1 MTREEAVSMA
11 KRFSAQL
18 PPIRTEDEL
27 NVFSQAL
34 KKELIEN
41 ALKAEL
47 DFHLNE
53 ESEPNSR
60 NGYSPKTIK
69 TCEGE
74 ILLSTPRDRNST
86 FELILVK
93 KGQRRISCID
103 DKILALYARGM
114 STRDIEAAFL
124 DMYGVEVS
132 PALISK
138 VTEAVMDEVVD
149 WQNRPLEAMYPILYL
164 DCITVNV
171 RQDKHIVNKSTYLA
185 LAVNMDGKKELLGM
199 WISEHE
205 GSKFWLLVLTEL
217 KNRGVKS
224 IYVACVDG
232 LTGFPDA
239 INTVFPKTR
248 VQLCIVH
255 MLRNSFK
262 YVSYKDRKEVASDL
276 KRIYQ
281 SVTAEAAEKR
291 LDEFALK
298 WDKKY
303 PSISAMWRRNWA
315 NIVPFFDYP
324 EEIRRVIYTTN
335 VIESLNSVIR
345 KAIHNRKIFP
355 DDSSVFKMVYLAIER
370 ASRKWTMP
378 IKDWKAALNWFVL
391 ENSTL

>member
-1 MTREEAVSMA
+1 MTREEATAMA
-11 KRFSAQL
+11 KRFSSQM

-27 NVFSQAL
+27 IIFSQAMR
-34 KKELIEN
+34 KELLES

-47 DFHLNE
+47 DFHLSE
-53 ESEPNSR
+53 ESEANSR
-60 NGYSPKTIK
+60 NGYSSKTIK

-74 ILLSTPRDRNST
+74 ILLTTPRDRNST
-86 FELILVK
+86 FEPILVK
-93 KGQRRISCID
+93 KGQRRVSCID
-103 DKILALYARGM
+103 DKILALYARGI

-138 VTEAVMDEVVD
+138 VTDAVMDEVAD
-149 WQNRPLEAMYPILYL
+149 WQNRPLKTIYPILYL

-171 RQDKHIVNKSTYLA
+171 RQDKHIVTKSIYLA
-185 LAVNMDGKKELLGM
+185 LAVNPEGKKELLGM

-224 IYVACVDG
+224 IYVVCVDA
-232 LTGFPDA
+232 LTGFPEA
-239 INTVFPKTR
+239 IKTVFPKTR

-255 MLRNSFK
+255 LLRNSFK

-276 KRIYQ
+276 KGIYQ
-281 SVTAEAAEKR
+281 SKTADAAER
-291 LDEFALK
+291 ALDEFALK

-303 PSISAMWRRNWA
+303 PSISAMWRRNWV

-324 EEIRRVIYTTN
+324 EDIRKVIYTTN
-335 VIESLNSVIR
+335 AIESLNSVIR
-345 KAIHNRKIFP
+345 KAINNRKIFP

-378 IKDWKAALNWFVL
+378 IRDWKAALNWFEL
-391 ENSTL
+391 ENSVS